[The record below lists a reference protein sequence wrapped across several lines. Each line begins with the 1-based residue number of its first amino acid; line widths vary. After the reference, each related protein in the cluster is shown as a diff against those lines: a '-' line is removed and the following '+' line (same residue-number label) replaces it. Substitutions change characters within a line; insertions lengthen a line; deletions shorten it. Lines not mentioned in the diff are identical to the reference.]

1 MSIRIGSNVS
11 SLYNA
16 TRLNPAQDIDR
27 ASRVEQKQDIS
38 LDQQSARSGSRYI
51 AQDHGG
57 VVQTRVSDA
66 NAFQKSQLD
75 GSRERI
81 EDMADKLFSKL
92 PDIFSD
98 MQKLPDAAAEDQAAA
113 NRVAV
118 TERNAA
124 AVADRQAQAAQ
135 SGELQNFTV

>member
-11 SLYNA
+11 SLYSA

-27 ASRVEQKQDIS
+27 ASRVEQKQDFA
-38 LDQQSARSGSRYI
+38 LDQQDVRSGSQYV

-66 NAFQKSQLD
+66 NAFQKGQLD
-75 GSRERI
+75 GNRERI
-81 EDMADKLFSKL
+81 EAMADKLFSKL
-92 PDIFSD
+92 PDIFND
-98 MQKLPDAAAEDQAAA
+98 MQKLPDTAAEDKAAA
-113 NRVAV
+113 TRVAV

-124 AVADRQAQAAQ
+124 AVAERQAQAAQ
-135 SGELQNFTV
+135 SEELQNFTV